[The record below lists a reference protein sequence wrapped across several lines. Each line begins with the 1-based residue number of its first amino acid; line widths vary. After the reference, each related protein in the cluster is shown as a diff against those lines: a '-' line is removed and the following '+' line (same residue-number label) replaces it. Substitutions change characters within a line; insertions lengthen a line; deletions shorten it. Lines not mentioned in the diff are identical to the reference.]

1 MAIFWWFLT
10 ILAHIRQHLGNKCC
24 LNVDQM
30 LTFKFF
36 KKCRYYFICVL
47 FSYRENSPRTLQY
60 SLDTMQESVNTDF
73 LGKGWILSKKVE
85 KMVATFFSDRVK
97 KNSFCDITI
106 IFWLRHVFIHIV
118 WRKKR
123 IMIIEQFPRII
134 FGKNDPPQKIH
145 VFFGGSTFISVL

>member
-1 MAIFWWFLT
+1 MEFIVQEPFFRNILIHRPRDYRLKYQPMTIFRSFFT

-60 SLDTMQESVNTDF
+60 SLNTMQESVNTDF

-85 KMVATFFSDRVK
+85 KMVATFFSNRVK
-97 KNSFCDITI
+97 KFSFCDITI
-106 IFWLRHVFIHIV
+106 IF
-118 WRKKR
+118 
-123 IMIIEQFPRII
+123 
-134 FGKNDPPQKIH
+134 
-145 VFFGGSTFISVL
+145 